1 LRGKRIAL
9 VGSGPGVLDNA
20 PGFIDSHDVVARVSN
35 YKLTG
40 DVTGRRTDV
49 FCSFFGTSI
58 KKTAQELKRDGVY
71 LCICKCPNS
80 QPLESEWHRKNNML
94 VGIDYRYIYHRRAD
108 WWFCPTFVPT
118 DAEFLNHFEICQ
130 KHQPTTGFDALL
142 TILECEPAS
151 IYLTGFDF
159 FESGLH
165 NVNEKWE
172 GLNKNQDDPIR
183 HRPDLEKAWLKA
195 NRCNYPISFDQKLR
209 ALMEDCDVLESL
221 DGKAMQ

>member
-1 LRGKRIAL
+1 VQALKGKRIAL

-35 YKLTG
+35 YKLMG
-40 DVTGRRTDV
+40 EVTGTRTDV

-58 KKTAQELKRDGVY
+58 KKTAGELRRDGVY
-71 LCICKCPNS
+71 LCLCKCPNS
-80 QPLESEWHRKNNML
+80 QPLESEWHRRNNKMI
-94 VGIDYRYIYHRRAD
+94 GIDYRYIYRNRLA

-151 IYLTGFDF
+151 VYLTGFDF

-165 NVNEKWE
+165 NVNEQWE

-195 NRCNYPISFDQKLR
+195 NRHRYPITFDPKLR
-209 ALMEDCDVLESL
+209 ALME
-221 DGKAMQ
+221 A